1 MSRTGRRLP
10 AVIVLLALGAPG
22 RSASASVIPLT
33 FEELT
38 QKSKH
43 VITGEVTGLRSYR
56 APFHDLGEVIF
67 TDVTVRI
74 DRVLKGAPAGKEITI
89 QVLGGEIGTHFQLC
103 LESPRY
109 MLGEKVLIFARDYHH
124 ALWNTGWSQGKYA
137 LDPSGATV
145 RGDAKMPIA
154 RDTALSDIESEVH
167 RLTPAPS
174 GANDPRAAPPLD
186 TQPPPPP
193 PGQPQPGKDGQK

>member
-1 MSRTGRRLP
+1 MSRCTRRLP
-10 AVIVLLALGAPG
+10 VVLALLALGALE

-38 QKSKH
+38 HKSKH
-43 VITGEVTGLRSYR
+43 VVTGEVTGLRSYR

-109 MLGEKVLIFARDYHH
+109 TLGEKVLVFARDYHH
-124 ALWNTGWSQGKYA
+124 ALWNTGWCQGKYA

-145 RGDAKMPIA
+145 RGDPKMPIA
-154 RDTALSDIESEVH
+154 RDTALAAIESEVR
-167 RLTPAPS
+167 RLTPASS
-174 GANDPRAAPPLD
+174 GADPQGAGPLD

-193 PGQPQPGKDGQK
+193 PGPPQPGKDGQK

>member
-1 MSRTGRRLP
+1 MPRS
-10 AVIVLLALGAPG
+10 AVHVLLALCAFQRG
-22 RSASASVIPLT
+22 ASASVIPLT

-74 DRVLKGAPAGKEITI
+74 DRVLKGAPAGNEITI

-109 MLGEKVLIFARDYHH
+109 TLGEKVLIFARDYHH

-145 RGDAKMPIA
+145 RGDPKMPIA
-154 RDTALSDIESEVH
+154 RDMALADIESEVR

-174 GANDPRAAPPLD
+174 GAAPSVVPPLEA
-186 TQPPPPP
+186 QPPPAQPA
-193 PGQPQPGKDGQK
+193 QPQPGKDGPK